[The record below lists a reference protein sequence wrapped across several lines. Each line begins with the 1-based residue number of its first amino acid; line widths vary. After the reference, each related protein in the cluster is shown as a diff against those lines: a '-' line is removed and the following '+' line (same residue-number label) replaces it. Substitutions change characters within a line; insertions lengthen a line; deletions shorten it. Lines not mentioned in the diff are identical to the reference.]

1 MFFSSGGKARGTFDG
16 QSTSGSLEKKAM
28 QEMEASVRAARA
40 NSEMRSNQT
49 MLATEFFRNAIKIDN
64 YV

>member
-1 MFFSSGGKARGTFDG
+1 
-16 QSTSGSLEKKAM
+16 M